1 MTIFPD
7 IPRFY
12 TGLAEWLACGLM
24 IWQMHTSP
32 VQIKKIGLYILMGF
46 TQVLLQLFVG
56 QWPVLFWIPG
66 MMLNVAWMFIT
77 FVVCLENTI
86 QVYLYN
92 LGKAF
97 IFAEFIAS
105 FSWQIYCYLLYQN
118 HRTNSWLAFIFI
130 LLSYTLLMFIFTKLL
145 NKHQQYLKKMHLTYR
160 EIILSTLT
168 ALIIFA
174 VSNIGFMLSKTQFP
188 LGDIQSIFIFRTLI
202 NLCGLLLIYIQ
213 ENQHYEQFL
222 QQELAAIQHA
232 FQSQYEQ
239 YEAYRESNQIIHQR
253 FHDLKHQLEVIE
265 LEPSQQKRQ
274 AYVHSLKKDLQAYQ
288 STIKTGNP
296 IVDVMLTR
304 KNLNCLQQ
312 KIQLTT
318 MVDGSLLNFMETMDL
333 CSLLGNSLDNAIESV
348 QKNKQVQQRLINLR
362 INKKANFVLYS
373 IENYCQESPTFENGL
388 PITTKKDHQLHGYGL
403 KSLSYIAN
411 KYHGTMTV
419 TYEENWFQLNLLFPL
434 KKSSE

>member
-1 MTIFPD
+1 MLSFPD
-7 IPRFY
+7 IPRIY
-12 TGLAEWLACGLM
+12 TALAEWLACGLM
-24 IWQMHTSP
+24 IWQTQTTRIAH
-32 VQIKKIGLYILMGF
+32 KKFGLFVLMGLG
-46 TQVLLQLFVG
+46 QAGLQLFVD
-56 QWPVLFWIPG
+56 QWSVLFWIPG
-66 MMLNVAWMFIT
+66 MILNVAWMFLT
-77 FVVCLENTI
+77 FIVCSDDTL

-118 HRTNSWLAFIFI
+118 HLTAHWLTASFMVISY
-130 LLSYTLLMFIFTKLL
+130 LLLTLACRWFL
-145 NKHQQYLKKMHLTYR
+145 NKYQQYLKHAHLTYR
-160 EIILSTLT
+160 EIVLSTLT

-174 VSNIGFMLSKTQFP
+174 VSNIGFMLSKTQFL

-202 NLCGLLLIYIQ
+202 NLCGLMLIYIQ

-222 QQELAAIQHA
+222 QQELAAIQHV

-253 FHDLKHQLEVIE
+253 FHDLKHQLEIIE

-296 IVDVMLTR
+296 IIDVMLTR

-318 MVDGSLLNFMETMDL
+318 MVEGSLLNFMETMDL

-348 QKNKQVQQRLINLR
+348 EKNQQIEQRLINLR
-362 INKKANFVLYS
+362 ISQKASFVLYS
-373 IENYCQESPTFENGL
+373 IENYCQEAPTFENGL
-388 PITTKKDHQLHGYGL
+388 PVTTKTDTQLHGYGL

-411 KYHGTMTV
+411 KYQGTMTV
-419 TYEENWFQLNLLFPL
+419 TYEDHWFKLNLLFPIPN
-434 KKSSE
+434 KP